1 LPYIEK
7 DFPIEDINEL
17 AVREV
22 NARKP
27 VYLIH
32 KWWARRPGPTFR
44 AIILATFLEED
55 PMKLYYSRVN
65 LREKLGYVPVI
76 FDPFMGGGTT
86 VVEAIRLG
94 AKVVGA
100 DVNPV
105 CWFITKKEIEPVDP
119 KVFEEY
125 ANRLEKAVAERIK
138 KYYKTTCPH
147 GHEADIMYVFWTR
160 VIRCENCKREVPLFK
175 SFAIASIKDGYAVFC
190 PNCNKVF
197 NVDDISVPSECPNPS
212 CKYVFTPENGFVE
225 GEKYRCPHCGFASEI
240 LQAIRKEQKPPNLRM
255 FAIEYYCETC
265 EEKSRNKNLPEKERI
280 RYEKTKRGYKQ
291 ADDKDVELF
300 EKAKN
305 EFEHLK
311 EHLQFPRQ
319 LIPAEGRS
327 DPRPVNYGYK
337 YYFQMFNERQLL
349 CLSMLLEEILK
360 IEDKNIRE
368 FMILTFSDSLNAN
381 NMFCKY
387 NINRTELEPLFGHHV
402 FWMPQ
407 TPVENNVWG
416 TKYGRGS
423 FKAYLEKTLKAL
435 KYVKKPYEIRV
446 RNGRRERVY
455 IPEEQIS
462 AKLVKHFTELNNS
475 DDGVMLLTSTSEN
488 LREFIPDKSVD
499 AVITDPPYYDNV
511 MYSELSDFFYVW
523 LRQGL
528 KEEYP
533 KEFGSP
539 SVDSRREIVV
549 NDAVGKGP
557 EFYIDAMKRCL
568 IECHRVLK
576 DDGLLVMTFHH
587 SSPEAWAAV
596 LKFLVESGF
605 IVIGAYPIHSETRS
619 GVHPGIEYDSII
631 VCKKVEES
639 RLPAKPLPKAAFEAE
654 VRNRVEADADRFVEK
669 HPRLSI
675 EDLYVAVMGR
685 AIQILSE
692 NYAVTL
698 KTGRTFTLKDFAE
711 TLKDLGDI
719 AFDVL
724 LKKLFAKTPE
734 VDRVSKIYAAIFA
747 REKYVSFDTID
758 KVTKLGGVDFSL
770 FEAENLIGEK
780 KGSAAKIV
788 EPEDR
793 INWIERKLERGQPL
807 LYIDS
812 AQMLRL
818 AWSKGKIKEAITKY
832 VKNGIEKEKLENY
845 IKFLAERTGDVE
857 WARIAKA
864 LAETP
869 VASLEKWL
877 P

>member
-65 LREKLGYVPVI
+65 HKDKLGYTPVI

-86 VVEAIRLG
+86 VVEAVRLG
-94 AKVVGA
+94 VKTIGI
-100 DVNPV
+100 DLNPV
-105 CWFITKKEIEPVDP
+105 AWFITKKEIEPINP
-119 KVFEEY
+119 KSFKET
-125 ANRLEKAVAERIK
+125 AEAILK
-138 KYYKTTCPH
+138 SVGSSISQYYKTLCPSKNK
-147 GHEADIMYVFWTR
+147 HEADIIYALWVR
-160 VIRCENCKREVPLFK
+160 QVKCENCKKEVPLFK
-175 SFAIASIKDGYAVFC
+175 NFLIASVKKNRVVFC
-190 PNCNKVF
+190 PKCGHVF
-197 NVDDISVPSECPNPS
+197 KTDSKDSVVICPECQNPFDVETG
-212 CKYVFTPENGFVE
+212 YVE
-225 GEKYRCPHCGFASEI
+225 GKMYKCPHCSFRGEVS
-240 LQAIRKEQKPPNLRM
+240 QAIKKTGKPSTKL
-255 FAIEYYCETC
+255 FAIEYYC
-265 EEKSRNKNLPEKERI
+265 PECDE
-280 RYEKTKRGYKQ
+280 RGYK
-291 ADDKDVELF
+291 KVEPFDVQLF
-300 EKAKN
+300 ERAK
-305 EFEHLK
+305 EEYESKKDQL
-311 EHLQFPRQ
+311 LGR
-319 LIPAEGRS
+319 LIPEQAIPWDTMAIRRAQNS
-327 DPRPVNYGYK
+327 VYK
-337 YYFQMFNERQLL
+337 HFYDLFNERQLL
-349 CLSMLLEEILK
+349 CLAKILEKILQ
-360 IEDKNIRE
+360 IEDENLRE
-368 FMILTFSDSLNAN
+368 YFLLTFSDCTNAN
-381 NMFCKY
+381 NMMCKY
-387 NINRTELEPLFGHHV
+387 NYQAAKLEPLFGHHTI
-402 FWMPQ
+402 WAPQ
-407 TPVENNVWG
+407 MPVENNILG

-423 FKAYLEKTLKAL
+423 FKNYIEKAL
-435 KYVKKPYEIRV
+435 KGLKYCQNPYEISFSNDRKIEI
-446 RNGRRERVY
+446 NGEYVKAKVV
-455 IPEEQIS
+455 ENFEQ
-462 AKLVKHFTELNNS
+462 LMDNS
-475 DDGVMLLTSTSEN
+475 EGVLLLSVTSEN
-488 LREFIPDKSVD
+488 IKEYVPEESVD

-511 MYSELSDFFYVW
+511 MYSEVSNFFYVW
-523 LRQGL
+523 LRLGL
-528 KEEYP
+528 KDKYP
-533 KEFGSP
+533 EQFAKP
-539 SVDSRREIVV
+539 LIDNRREIVV
-549 NDAVGKGP
+549 NTKIGKDP
-557 EFYIDAMKRCL
+557 DFYVEAMKRCM
-568 IECHRVLK
+568 IEAHRVLK
-576 DDGLLVMTFHH
+576 KGGILAMTFHH